1 MVAIAASCKSR
12 GRPRTGIG
20 KALGLRLYAD
30 MEAALDA
37 WIADQPEKIGR
48 PEAIRC
54 ILAERLRAE
63 GYLPKG
69 RLRRRSQGGKPL
81 RHG

>member
-12 GRPRTGIG
+12 GRPLTGIG
-20 KALGLRLYAD
+20 KALGLQLYAD
-30 MEAALDA
+30 VEAALA
-37 WIADQPEKIGR
+37 WIADQAEKIGR

-54 ILAERLRAE
+54 ILAGRLRAD
-63 GYLPKG
+63 GYLLKG